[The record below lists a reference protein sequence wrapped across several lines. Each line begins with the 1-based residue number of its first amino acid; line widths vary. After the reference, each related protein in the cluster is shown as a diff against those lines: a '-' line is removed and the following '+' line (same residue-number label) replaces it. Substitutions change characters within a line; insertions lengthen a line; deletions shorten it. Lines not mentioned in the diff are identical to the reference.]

1 MPSVQRAHDTFKA
14 DGATVLAISIDGS
27 GAQGARPV
35 IDEGKFTFTV
45 PIDQSMTIAR
55 QFGVRG
61 VPTTFV
67 VDRKGNI
74 VAQGFGPID
83 FDAEA
88 FRGFVKAVAARP

>member
-14 DGATVLAISIDGS
+14 GGVTVLAISIDGS
-27 GAQGARPV
+27 GAQGAKPV
-35 IDEGKFTFTV
+35 VDEGKFSFAV

-67 VDRKGNI
+67 VDRKGNV

-83 FDAEA
+83 FDADD
-88 FRGFVKAVAARP
+88 FRGYVKAVAARP

>member
-14 DGATVLAISIDGS
+14 GGVTVLAVSIDGS

-35 IDEGKFTFTV
+35 IDEGKFSFTV
-45 PIDQSMTIAR
+45 PIDQSMTVAR

-67 VDRKGNI
+67 VDRKGSI
-74 VAQGFGPID
+74 LAQGFGPID
-83 FDAEA
+83 FDSEE
-88 FRGFVKAVAARP
+88 FRGYVKAVAARP